1 MSFWYPYLY
10 HFEMSTFH
18 DRDRNAVLVIDV
30 QNEVVEGAFSR
41 DQVIA
46 NINSLIQRARKSS
59 VPVIWVQHSDE
70 GLKVD
75 SQGWQIVP
83 ELTPLEEEK
92 IIQKTFRSSFDGTA
106 LEETL
111 SKLGVSKLFICGAQS
126 NNCIRHTSH
135 SALDRGYDI
144 VLVSDAHTTSDYEWN
159 GHAIKAKDVIDEQ
172 NDNLSNLSLPGRL
185 GLAIESSSITF

>member
-1 MSFWYPYLY
+1 MSI
-10 HFEMSTFH
+10 FH

-30 QNEVVEGAFSR
+30 QNEVVEEAFLR

-46 NINSLIQRARKSS
+46 NINSLIERARKSS

-70 GLKVD
+70 GLKID

-83 ELTPLEEEK
+83 ELIPLEGEK
-92 IIQKTFRSSFDGTA
+92 IIQKTFRSSFDDTA

-111 SKLGVSKLFICGAQS
+111 CELGVNKLFISGAQT

-135 SALDRGYDI
+135 SALERGYDV

-159 GHAIKAKDVIDEQ
+159 GHSIKAKDVIDEQ
-172 NDNLSNLSLPGRL
+172 NDNLSNCSLPGRL
-185 GLAIESSSITF
+185 GLAVECSSISFL

>member
-1 MSFWYPYLY
+1 MSI
-10 HFEMSTFH
+10 FH

-30 QNEVVEGAFSR
+30 QNEVVEEAFSR

-46 NINSLIQRARKSS
+46 NINSLIERARKSS

-70 GLKVD
+70 GLKID

-83 ELTPLEEEK
+83 ELIPLEGEK
-92 IIQKTFRSSFDGTA
+92 IIQKTFRSSFDDTA

-111 SKLGVSKLFICGAQS
+111 CELGVNKLFICGAQT

-135 SALDRGYDI
+135 SALDRGYDV

-172 NDNLSNLSLPGRL
+172 NDNLSNCSLPGRL
-185 GLAIESSSITF
+185 GLAVECSSISFL